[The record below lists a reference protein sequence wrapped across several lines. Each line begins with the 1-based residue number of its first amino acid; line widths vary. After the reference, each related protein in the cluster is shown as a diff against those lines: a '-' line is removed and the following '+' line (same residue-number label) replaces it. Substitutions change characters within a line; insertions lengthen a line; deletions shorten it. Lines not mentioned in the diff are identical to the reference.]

1 MLKKE
6 PDFRLEAV
14 LKVAEL
20 MAVAARTAPKARGL
34 DLLEIAV
41 ASGDTIEKLSKK
53 MKEIGERES
62 HNTFL
67 RDSENIKQ
75 AQAIVLL
82 GTRIKVIGLKYC
94 SFCGW
99 PNCAEAEEAGAI
111 CAYNSG
117 DLGIALG
124 SALSVAADHR
134 VDNRVMYSV
143 GKAAVDMGLLGPDVK
158 IAYGVPLSV
167 SAKNP
172 FFDRK

>member
-6 PDFRLEAV
+6 ADFRLDAV

-20 MAVAARTAPKARGL
+20 MCLAARTAPKARGL
-34 DLLEIAV
+34 DLLELAV
-41 ASGDTIEKLSKK
+41 LSGETIEKLSKK

-62 HNTFL
+62 HATFL

-82 GTRIKVIGLKYC
+82 GTKIKVIGLKYC
-94 SFCGW
+94 AFCGW
-99 PNCAEAEEAGAI
+99 PNCAEAEKAGAV
-111 CAYNSG
+111 CAYNTG

-124 SALSVAADHR
+124 SAVSVAEDHR

-143 GKAAVDMGLLGPDVK
+143 GKAAVDLALLGSEVK
-158 IAYGVPLSV
+158 VAYGIPLSV